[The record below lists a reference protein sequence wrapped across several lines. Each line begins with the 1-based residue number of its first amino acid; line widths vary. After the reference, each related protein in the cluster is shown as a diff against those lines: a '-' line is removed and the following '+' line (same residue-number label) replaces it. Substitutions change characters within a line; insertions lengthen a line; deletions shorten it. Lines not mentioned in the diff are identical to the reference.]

1 MASWA
6 NLITIGTQPGPGILD
21 AIRMV
26 QAETNTSISA
36 LIVAEMSS
44 KGLQTFCT
52 FKELL
57 GSYYWLNYWH
67 TCAKQSTSSF
77 TSNTLLIPKQ
87 DQFMV

>member
-44 KGLQTFCT
+44 KGLHTRPLIVNLSGLSKNCRNQMIC
-52 FKELL
+52 LHWDL
-57 GSYYWLNYWH
+57 G
-67 TCAKQSTSSF
+67 
-77 TSNTLLIPKQ
+77 I
-87 DQFMV
+87 

>member
-44 KGLQTFCT
+44 KGLHTRPLIVSTLASTFLY
-52 FKELL
+52 FPRIVGIK
-57 GSYYWLNYWH
+57 
-67 TCAKQSTSSF
+67 
-77 TSNTLLIPKQ
+77 
-87 DQFMV
+87 